1 MKKCGLRR
9 AFTYG
14 GTPSSLLAQ
23 MDKEDEFNRNI
34 GIQDQFRADRQNT
47 FQAQADT
54 VSGMTGVSGI

>member
-34 GIQDQFRADRQNT
+34 GIQDQFRADRQSAL
-47 FQAQADT
+47 QARA
-54 VSGMTGVSGI
+54 GVTST

>member
-14 GTPSSLLAQ
+14 GTPLSLLAQ
-23 MDKEDEFNRNI
+23 MDDEEKKKAELVRSI

-47 FQAQADT
+47 LQAQVDVPGT
-54 VSGMTGVSGI
+54 